1 MLIFIETISS
11 FEFFLYLKKLEQLE
25 KFDRIIFDETHL
37 IVINVNYRFHMHSL
51 KKLRIFVTQFVFFSV
66 ILFDLLF
73 SELEKSM
80 IFIKNVVLRT
90 FIIRDNIFYRI
101 KVFSKNIKE
110 ENERFEKVLKTLID
124 LIIDFEISDQ
134 IIIFVINTNMARKLS
149 EYLNCKYYIS
159 NVENK
164 EKIIDSFIFFDRIIV
179 ATSALEEGFDYSFI
193 RVVIYYISSFSFI
206 DFQ

>member
-1 MLIFIETISS
+1 M
-11 FEFFLYLKKLEQLE
+11 
-25 KFDRIIFDETHL
+25 
-37 IVINVNYRFHMHSL
+37 
-51 KKLRIFVTQFVFFSV
+51 FFS
-66 ILFDLLF
+66 ITLSDLLL

-80 IFIKNVVLRT
+80 ILIKNVVLRT
-90 FIIRDNIFYRI
+90 FIVRDNIFYRI

-124 LIIDFEISDQ
+124 LIIDFEISNR
-134 IIIFVINTNMARKLS
+134 IIIFVINTNTTRKLS
-149 EYLNCKYYIS
+149 EYLNCKYYVS

-179 ATSALEEGFDYSFI
+179 ATSALGEGFDYSFI
-193 RVVIYYISSFSFI
+193 RVVIHYISSFSFI